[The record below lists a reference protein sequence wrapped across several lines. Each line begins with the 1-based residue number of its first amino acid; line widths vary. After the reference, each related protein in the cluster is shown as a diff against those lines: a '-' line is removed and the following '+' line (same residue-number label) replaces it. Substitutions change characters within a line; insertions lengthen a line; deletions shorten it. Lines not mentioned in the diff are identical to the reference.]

1 MAMVSMVLLSL
12 LATVNNSFAIGEV
25 AQQTQRAQITRDTD
39 KILTELETP
48 VKMNDDVETLN
59 GTIKIVFVD
68 NTKVALSEYSKLKI
82 DEFVYDDKSKTGKLS
97 IKGKLGSLRYSSGL
111 IAKNSRK
118 NVKISSPTA
127 SVSVR
132 GTDFTMTVDAAG
144 RSTFKLLPSVDANGN
159 VYVGSIEVSNAA
171 GTVLLNQA
179 YQVTRVDNNVNPP
192 TKPVKG
198 ARVTS
203 ISQEEQRDNKEQN
216 REVAENNERIQE
228 RTKNRIPG
236 IFSLLNDGRV
246 GLYKKSEQGSVLSL
260 RLEKDTNATI
270 NHNQGG
276 GLGIYKLNSGNSVI
290 FNIEQ

>member
-1 MAMVSMVLLSL
+1 MVMASMALLMAASSR
-12 LATVNNSFAIGEV
+12 SFAIGEV
-25 AQQTQRAQITRDTD
+25 EKQTQRAQITREQD
-39 KILTELETP
+39 KILTELKTP
-48 VKMNDDVETLN
+48 VKMNDDLETLN
-59 GTIKIVFVD
+59 GTIKVVFVD

-144 RSTFKLLPSVDANGN
+144 RSTFKLLPSIDANGN
-159 VYVGSIEVSNAA
+159 MYVGSIEVSNAG

-179 YQVTRVDNNVNPP
+179 YQVTRVDNNINPP
-192 TKPVKG
+192 SKPVKG

-203 ISQEEQRDNKEQN
+203 ISQEEQRD
-216 REVAENNERIQE
+216 RNNENEQRIADNENVQE
-228 RTKNRIPG
+228 KTKRTIPST
-236 IFSLLNDGRV
+236 FNLLQDGRV
-246 GLYKKSEQGSVLSL
+246 SLERRSDQGSVLSL

-276 GLGIYKLNSGNSVI
+276 GLGVYKLNGGNSVI

>member
-1 MAMVSMVLLSL
+1 MAMVSMALL
-12 LATVNNSFAIGEV
+12 LAVSSRSFAIGEV
-25 AQQTQRAQITRDTD
+25 EKQTQRAQITREQD
-39 KILTELETP
+39 KILTELKTP
-48 VKMNDDVETLN
+48 VKMNDDLETLN
-59 GTIKIVFVD
+59 GTLKLVFVD
-68 NTKVALSEYSKLKI
+68 NTKVSLSEYSKLKI

-144 RSTFKLLPSVDANGN
+144 RSTFKLLPSIDANGN
-159 VYVGSIEVSNAA
+159 TYVGSIEVSNAG
-171 GTVLLNQA
+171 GTVVLNQA
-179 YQVTRVDNNVNPP
+179 YQVTRVDNNLAAP

-203 ISQEEQRDNKEQN
+203 ISQEEQRD
-216 REVAENNERIQE
+216 RNNENERRVADNENVQE
-228 RTKNRIPG
+228 KTKRTIPST
-236 IFSLLNDGRV
+236 FNLLQDGRV
-246 GLYKKSEQGSVLSL
+246 SLERRSDQGSVLSL

-276 GLGIYKLNSGNSVI
+276 GLGVFKLNGGNSVI

>member
-1 MAMVSMVLLSL
+1 MVSMVMLSL
-12 LATVNNSFAIGEV
+12 LATVSNSFAIGEV
-25 AQQTQRAQITRDTD
+25 AQQTQRAQITREAD

-48 VKMNDDVETLN
+48 VKMDDDIETLN

-68 NTKVALSEYSKLKI
+68 DTKVALSEYSKLKI

-118 NVKISSPTA
+118 NVKIASPTA

-171 GTVLLNQA
+171 GSVLLNQA

-203 ISQEEQRDNKEQN
+203 ISQEEQRDKKETKQQTAQN
-216 REVAENNERIQE
+216 EEDVTE
-228 RTKNRIPG
+228 RTKRTIPG
-236 IFSLLNDGRV
+236 VFTLLEDGRV
-246 GLYKKSEQGSVLSL
+246 GLYRKNEQGSILSL

-276 GLGIYKLNSGNSVI
+276 GLGVYKLNGGNSVI